1 MSHELWRAWVEE
13 VARVTV
19 WFSGGAR
26 DNDECLLGGVGNEV
40 GGAAFML
47 AYLVVLQVRC
57 DVLVDAVQHLEH
69 KCRSSGINVG
79 EACGGEGM

>member
-1 MSHELWRAWVEE
+1 MEE
-13 VARVTV
+13 VARITV
-19 WFSGGAR
+19 WFSDGAR
-26 DNDECLLGGVGNEV
+26 DNDECLLGGVGNEA

-57 DVLVDAVQHLEH
+57 GDVLVDAVQHLEH
-69 KCRSSGINVG
+69 KCRSSGVNDG